1 MTWHKIPWLTSLIPN
16 DMLYIPPPN
25 LLVVCLCFFITVL
38 PCFYIYT
45 QEEKLLR
52 KATPESS
59 ELQTAINEYE
69 KNHEDDSN
77 GESYEEEKYEYD
89 STLHADRTYLKFKKR
104 MDAYPEQCFRWT
116 LYSMS
121 MCSCRILFHPFL
133 EPRFSSVGTRTVENL
148 YWLLERRWAP
158 NPAIS
163 VVGQGISKCSWCLHW
178 YISC

>member
-1 MTWHKIPWLTSLIPN
+1 
-16 DMLYIPPPN
+16 MLYIPPPN

-38 PCFYIYT
+38 PCFYLYT

-59 ELQTAINEYE
+59 ELQTAIKEYE

-104 MDAYPEQCFRWT
+104 MDAFPEQCFR
-116 LYSMS
+116 
-121 MCSCRILFHPFL
+121 
-133 EPRFSSVGTRTVENL
+133 
-148 YWLLERRWAP
+148 
-158 NPAIS
+158 
-163 VVGQGISKCSWCLHW
+163 
-178 YISC
+178 